1 MKITKDQAEIMLQ
14 KMPEM
19 AEKIYEDFPELKTLK
34 GVDSWEDLSRIDG
47 YFINGNAEIE
57 NAKSSYELSAITEN
71 KNIFKTQKQAESALA
86 YAQLTQL
93 MADCG
98 DCEIDWIK
106 HNLKYI
112 IRRKCDFID
121 KVTNS
126 YTFNNFHVLAFNTE
140 KIRDEFLEKH
150 EGLIKTFYQL

>member
-1 MKITKDQAEIMLQ
+1 MKITKVQAEIMLQ

-34 GVDSWEDLSRIDG
+34 AVGSWYELPK
-47 YFINGNAEIE
+47 INGYGISDCAEISEFNCDE
-57 NAKSSYELSAITEN
+57 NAQPDN
-71 KNIFKTQKQAESALA
+71 RNIFKTQKQAESALA

>member
-19 AEKIYEDFPELKTLK
+19 AEKIYEDFPELKNLK

-98 DCEIDWIK
+98 DCEIDWSKYEYK
-106 HNLKYI
+106 HI
-112 IRRKCDFID
+112 IWRKENFIE
-121 KVTNS
+121 TGIAS
-126 YTFNNFHVLAFNTE
+126 YRFYFLTFNTE
-140 KIRDEFLEKH
+140 QIRDEFLVKH